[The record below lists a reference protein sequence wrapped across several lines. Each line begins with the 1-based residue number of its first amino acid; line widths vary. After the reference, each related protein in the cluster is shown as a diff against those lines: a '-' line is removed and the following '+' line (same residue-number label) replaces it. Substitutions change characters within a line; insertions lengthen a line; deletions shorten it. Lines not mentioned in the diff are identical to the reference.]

1 MYSPFG
7 HVAFWYAALAQPPGR
22 APRAYPFA
30 AAGGAQDDERA
41 RRMARRLREQPPAL
55 RGPLLSA
62 LSGRASVLPWTALH
76 PSWLEEVLEGC
87 GPRWRPWALDV
98 LPRPLRGRL
107 QRDEAENSDE
117 EGPARLEDRAP
128 AWWASWFSS
137 RVKARLRYPD
147 LPPWER
153 AAGAAGL
160 PGTLWER
167 EEGELIRLL
176 ALHGTR
182 GLVSALRRLP
192 REEAQ
197 RWIWQLPAEC
207 QPVANE
213 TIRRRHWLD
222 DPFWPAILEALG
234 PEFPEL
240 ESRLFRM
247 ALADWARAGMQAG
260 QELHLR
266 RLAFRLPRHWG
277 EWLLRQVESGPAWL
291 SLPVQPD
298 IETWRQR
305 LQGLLEPAPAGAP
318 RPS

>member
-7 HVAFWYAALAQPPGR
+7 HVAFWYAALAEHPAR
-22 APRAYPFA
+22 APSAYPFP
-30 AAGGAQDDERA
+30 AAGGPDEDERA
-41 RRMARRLREQPPAL
+41 RRMAQRLREQPPAV
-55 RGPLLSA
+55 RGPLLSV
-62 LSGRASVLPWTALH
+62 LCGKASVLPWTALH
-76 PSWLEEVLEGC
+76 PTWLEPILESC
-87 GPRWRPWALDV
+87 SPQWRLWALEV
-98 LPRPLRGRL
+98 MPRPLRGRL
-107 QRDEAENSDE
+107 QEDGERTEE
-117 EGPARLEDRAP
+117 EGPARLEGRIP

-137 RVKARLRYPD
+137 HVKRSLGYPD

-167 EEGELIRLL
+167 EEGELIRAL

-207 QPVANE
+207 QPVADD
-213 TIRRRHWLD
+213 TVKRRQWLD
-222 DPFWPAILEALG
+222 DPFWPAIFEELG
-234 PEFPEL
+234 PEFAEL

-247 ALADWARAGMQAG
+247 ALADWARVGTQAG

-277 EWLLRQVESGPAWL
+277 EWLLRQVESRPAWL

-298 IETWRQR
+298 IEAWRQA
-305 LQGLLEPAPAGAP
+305 LQELLEPAPADASTAP
-318 RPS
+318 